1 MINIDDLKAA
11 MLEQGEVHRRHPT
24 SRRPLT
30 SRLTCTLP
38 YSSLPLL
45 QDMSMDEV
53 TEMMKKVDKDG
64 DSKIDFEEFKAMMNS
79 MGDEET
85 E

>member
-1 MINIDDLKAA
+1 
-11 MLEQGEVHRRHPT
+11 
-24 SRRPLT
+24 
-30 SRLTCTLP
+30 
-38 YSSLPLL
+38 
-45 QDMSMDEV
+45 MSMDEV

-79 MGDEET
+79 MGDEEA